1 MKAMVSGKQD
11 RQPLQHSRFT
21 LQCQDHTCGKE
32 KASGWERRVKK
43 RETCEEGRVK
53 MGEMCEE
60 GCVKRG

>member
-32 KASGWERRVKK
+32 EKASGWERRVKK
-43 RETCEEGRVK
+43 SETCEE
-53 MGEMCEE
+53 E
-60 GCVKRG
+60 